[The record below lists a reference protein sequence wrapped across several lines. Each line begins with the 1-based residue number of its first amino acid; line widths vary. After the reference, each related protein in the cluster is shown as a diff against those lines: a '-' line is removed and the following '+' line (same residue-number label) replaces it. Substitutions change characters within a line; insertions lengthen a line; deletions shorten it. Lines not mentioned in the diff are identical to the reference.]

1 MDGLA
6 MLVADLAAE
15 RDDALVAFA
24 GAALFGHGHD
34 DLDGVTML
42 DRLVDPPGVDA
53 HHGDNGAVVDAR
65 LAHEPAGDREN
76 QRAVRDRLT
85 VGLLLAEL
93 PIGLS
98 WQLPVR
104 QLFSVHERCEW
115 QRRPMQGKSQI
126 RDRPKAT
133 RAETPRGAEAS
144 SFSMPDESPACRQ
157 SVEGKYRI
165 ANSI

>member
-1 MDGLA
+1 MDRFA

-24 GAALFGHGHD
+24 GAALLGHD
-34 DLDGVTML
+34 HHDLDGVAML
-42 DRLVDPPGVDA
+42 YRLMDPPGVDA

-93 PIGLS
+93 PIDVRGVEVAGEAREVDDVGLCHGAAR
-98 WQLPVR
+98 WPV
-104 QLFSVHERCEW
+104 
-115 QRRPMQGKSQI
+115 
-126 RDRPKAT
+126 
-133 RAETPRGAEAS
+133 
-144 SFSMPDESPACRQ
+144 
-157 SVEGKYRI
+157 
-165 ANSI
+165 